1 VRSLERDSEMDPLE
15 KSKEAEELDQNR
27 EKPETLD
34 SAEEKE
40 VESGKKGDQASVEEK
55 YEAGN
60 GDADGVDEPVEESEL
75 EKLKKELEQLQ
86 KDKRE
91 LQEQVLRVRA
101 EGENFR
107 KRLQREKDDFVRFAR
122 EGFIRDLL
130 PVKDN
135 LERALAHAEEDPASI
150 VDGVKLTLEQFTSIL
165 KGMGV
170 EEIASRGKPFDPACH
185 EAMAQVE
192 KDDCDPNTVVDELQ
206 KGYTLH
212 GRLLRPAMV
221 TVAKAPAAEK

>member
-1 VRSLERDSEMDPLE
+1 MDPLE
-15 KSKEAEELDQNR
+15 NSKEAGELEQNR
-27 EKPETLD
+27 EKPETPN
-34 SAEEKE
+34 SAEEQE
-40 VESGKKGDQASVEEK
+40 AGSGENGNQTSVEEK
-55 YEAGN
+55 YEAGSK
-60 GDADGVDEPVEESEL
+60 DADGVDVPAEESEL
-75 EKLKKELEQLQ
+75 EKLKKELEQLH
-86 KDKRE
+86 KDKRD
-91 LQEQVLRVRA
+91 LQEQMLRVRA

-135 LERALAHAEEDPASI
+135 LERALAHAEDDPASI
-150 VDGVKLTLEQFTSIL
+150 VDGVKLTLEQFASIL
-165 KGMGV
+165 QGMGV
-170 EEIASRGKPFDPACH
+170 EEITSRGEPFDPARH

-192 KDDCDPNTVVDELQ
+192 SDDCAPNTVVDELQ

-221 TVAKAPAAEK
+221 TVAKAAATEK